1 MVYEPVDREGEKKED
16 MIEEESRQGGGAA
29 DGASPILLS
38 TSLNPSTLCHRCFVI
53 ETVQGQKQYGFE
65 FVCAKNIYPRF
76 ECLRGASR
84 VVMRKL

>member
-53 ETVQGQKQYGFE
+53 ETVQGQKQYTDLNLCAPKTFIPVLN
-65 FVCAKNIYPRF
+65 VCAGR
-76 ECLRGASR
+76 AAW
-84 VVMRKL
+84 